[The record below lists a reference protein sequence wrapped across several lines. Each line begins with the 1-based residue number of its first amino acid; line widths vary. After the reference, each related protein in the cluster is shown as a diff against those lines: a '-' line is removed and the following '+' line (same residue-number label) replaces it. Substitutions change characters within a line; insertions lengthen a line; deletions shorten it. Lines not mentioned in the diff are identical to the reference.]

1 MHHELEPDNGMP
13 STSEATDNSN
23 NIVIKMERHVTGGS
37 SPGYSLAITRDGKVI
52 YEGIK
57 NVNIIGS
64 QTSHISESAL
74 NKLINEFINIYYFA
88 LKDKYGESNISD
100 APCVTTSISL
110 DGKNKK
116 IFHCPGSSAQQ
127 GLSALEGKI
136 DEVTNS
142 YQWTGL

>member
-1 MHHELEPDNGMP
+1 MRHELEPDNGIP
-13 STSEATDNSN
+13 STSEDSDNSN

-37 SPGYSLAITRDGKVI
+37 SPAYSLAIARDGKVI

-57 NVNIIGS
+57 NVKIIGG

-74 NKLINEFINIYYFA
+74 NELINEFINIYYFA
-88 LKDKYGESNISD
+88 LKDKYGESNLD

-116 IFHCPGSSAQQ
+116 IYHCPGSSAQQ
-127 GLSALEGKI
+127 GLSALEDKI

-142 YQWTGL
+142 NQWTGL

>member
-1 MHHELEPDNGMP
+1 MRHELEPDNGIP
-13 STSEATDNSN
+13 STSEDSDNSN

-37 SPGYSLAITRDGKVI
+37 SPAYSLGIARDGKVI

-57 NVNIIGS
+57 NVKIIGR

-88 LKDKYGESNISD
+88 LKDKYGESDISD
-100 APCVTTSISL
+100 VPCVTTSISL
-110 DGKNKK
+110 DGRNKK
-116 IFHCPGSSAQQ
+116 IFHCPGSSAHQ
-127 GLSALEGKI
+127 GLSALQDKI

-142 YQWTGL
+142 NQWTDL